1 MLEMQEFL
9 KMKDIIE
16 EIITTNIPDANCDFD
31 GDSCN
36 LRLTVS
42 SSIFS
47 EMPLIEQH
55 KKIMKLLEG
64 KFESGELHALSLETK
79 II

>member
-1 MLEMQEFL
+1 MLEMLEFL
-9 KMKDIIE
+9 EMKSIIK
-16 EIITTNIPDANCDFD
+16 EIITTNIPDAECDFD

-36 LRLTVS
+36 LRLIVS
-42 SSIFS
+42 SSVFS

-55 KKIMKLLEG
+55 KKVMKLLED

-79 II
+79 VI

>member
-1 MLEMQEFL
+1 MLEMLEFL
-9 KMKDIIE
+9 EMKSIIK
-16 EIITTNIPDANCDFD
+16 EIITANIPDAECDFD

-36 LRLTVS
+36 LRLIVS
-42 SSIFS
+42 SSVFS

-55 KKIMKLLEG
+55 KKVMKLLED

-79 II
+79 VI

>member
-16 EIITTNIPDANCDFD
+16 EIIITNIPDANCDFD

-36 LRLTVS
+36 LRLIVS
-42 SSIFS
+42 SSTFS
-47 EMPLIEQH
+47 EMPLIDQH
-55 KKIMKLLEG
+55 KKIMKLLED

-79 II
+79 VI

>member
-1 MLEMQEFL
+1 MQEFL

-16 EIITTNIPDANCDFD
+16 EIITTNIHDANCDFD

-36 LRLTVS
+36 LRLIVS
-42 SSIFS
+42 SSTFS

>member
-1 MLEMQEFL
+1 MR
-9 KMKDIIE
+9 DIIGAAMLDYINNNYTE
-16 EIITTNIPDANCDFD
+16 DIVT
-31 GDSCN
+31 
-36 LRLTVS
+36 S
-42 SSIFS
+42 SSISEEDCIPVPYLFRS
-47 EMPLIEQH
+47 FEEMPLIEQH